1 MQNVDFKFDYDGY
14 GCAKIDLD
22 VDGKHYEFTPTYL
35 GLNPI
40 NSLITALWTLK
51 MKSEDE
57 YNDGNHIDCYE
68 QRLIWQDEP
77 NGHTLKLIKQGNY
90 LRIIINSF
98 SDTEEYDGC
107 NVLEDIEL
115 ILDVVTDFGDFSRKV
130 CREAIRTVQKFGFWG
145 YMRSWDDAYR
155 KAEDFPISKIMFL
168 MGIEFHYGNDDLVIS
183 DFKEEMKLLTKK

>member
-1 MQNVDFKFDYDGY
+1 M
-14 GCAKIDLD
+14 
-22 VDGKHYEFTPTYL
+22 
-35 GLNPI
+35 
-40 NSLITALWTLK
+40 
-51 MKSEDE
+51 
-57 YNDGNHIDCYE
+57 
-68 QRLIWQDEP
+68 
-77 NGHTLKLIKQGNY
+77 
-90 LRIIINSF
+90 
-98 SDTEEYDGC
+98 
-107 NVLEDIEL
+107 EDIEL